1 MLKNSIVAVGV
12 LIGLCL
18 FIAGCSDVSVADD
31 KSLSSAEACPEALSF
46 KFRKLGGKE
55 TVNLCKEYKG
65 KVVMIVNTA
74 SKCGFTPQYEGLE
87 SLYRK
92 YKDRGFVILGFPS
105 NDFGRQ
111 EPGTEKQIADF
122 CKLTYGVEF
131 PMFEKTR
138 VAKRNADPIYQT
150 LGRIAGEFPEWN
162 FHKYIINRE
171 GKLIASFASRIKP
184 QSDTVVGTITK
195 LL

>member
-1 MLKNSIVAVGV
+1 MIKN
-12 LIGLCL
+12 LIITLCL
-18 FIAGCSDVSVADD
+18 FGFISLPLSVVSESNTVHQNTGYDVS
-31 KSLSSAEACPEALSF
+31 CPETLNFS
-46 KFRKLGGKE
+46 FRKLGGKE
-55 TVNLCKEYKG
+55 TVNLCQQYKG

-87 SLYRK
+87 ALYRK
-92 YKDRGFVILGFPS
+92 YRDKGFVILGFPS
-105 NDFGRQ
+105 NDFGEQ

-122 CKLTYGVEF
+122 CRLTYGVEF
-131 PMFEKTR
+131 PCLKKTR

-150 LGRIAGEFPEWN
+150 LGKIAGEFPEWN

-171 GKLIASFASRIKP
+171 GKLVASFASRIKP
-184 QSDTVVGTITK
+184 QSEAVVSTITG

>member
-1 MLKNSIVAVGV
+1 MTLKIIFGTCVLLSVFLVAQAGTENNSSGSANTTK
-12 LIGLCL
+12 
-18 FIAGCSDVSVADD
+18 SV
-31 KSLSSAEACPEALSF
+31 CPETLNF
-46 KFRKLGGKE
+46 NFRKLGGKE
-55 TVNLCKEYKG
+55 TVNLCDQYKG

-74 SKCGFTPQYEGLE
+74 SKCGFTSQYEGLE
-87 SLYRK
+87 SLYGK

-105 NDFGRQ
+105 NDFGGQ

-138 VAKRNADPIYQT
+138 VAKQNADPIYQT
-150 LGRIAGEFPEWN
+150 LGRISGEFPEWN
-162 FHKYIINRE
+162 FHKYIIDRN
-171 GKLIASFASRIKP
+171 GKLAASFGSRVKP
-184 QSDTVVGTITK
+184 QSDAVTNTITN

>member
-1 MLKNSIVAVGV
+1 MKH
-12 LIGLCL
+12 LIITLCL
-18 FIAGCSDVSVADD
+18 FGSISLPLTVVSESNPVNQNTGIDVS
-31 KSLSSAEACPEALSF
+31 CPETLNFS
-46 KFRKLGGKE
+46 FRKLGGKE
-55 TVNLCKEYKG
+55 TVNLCQQYKG

-87 SLYRK
+87 ALYRK
-92 YKDRGFVILGFPS
+92 YRNKGFVILGFPS
-105 NDFGRQ
+105 NDFGGQ

-122 CKLTYGVEF
+122 CRLTYGVEF
-131 PMFEKTR
+131 PMFEKTH

-150 LGRIAGEFPEWN
+150 LGKIAGEFPEWN

-171 GKLIASFASRIKP
+171 GKLVASFASRIKP
-184 QSDTVVGTITK
+184 QSDAVVSTITG